1 MSFDVGAR
9 QVALEDTILGHPR
22 YKEALRQLE
31 ASATRARNVGLAG
44 RARIMIGG
52 AGDGKTRLLRKLAGQ
67 PWAQPTT
74 GSTGDQ
80 VPMRYIEVPSRVN
93 PRELVKTIL
102 ESFGERAGTRQSA
115 EDILD
120 DLVPLFEGVGLR
132 LLMLDEA
139 HWLMKSKSKEVREA
153 NAEFIKSLINRTGV
167 SLILAGMEELDL
179 LHDAFHAQMRRRL
192 LHKVVLR
199 PYRWASA
206 AERKWFIAI
215 LHKYEEAMDLPGRSD
230 LGGEDM
236 ARRLYLVSRGSLGVV
251 VQYLSNALELVAARG
266 GDRVTAADLSSAH
279 WGIVP
284 SAPFDL
290 AGDMDK
296 FEKDVV
302 DVAGDPFLSKGDDFA
317 KLWAAAFG
325 KEDDSR
331 ATKLAPG
338 PRP

>member
-132 LLMLDEA
+132 HPAFVIRRTSFTEMIVDERVLWGA
-139 HWLMKSKSKEVREA
+139 FPLAPQARRPICYAVYGGRGEV
-153 NAEFIKSLINRTGV
+153 F
-167 SLILAGMEELDL
+167 AG
-179 LHDAFHAQMRRRL
+179 
-192 LHKVVLR
+192 
-199 PYRWASA
+199 
-206 AERKWFIAI
+206 AERIEI
-215 LHKYEEAMDLPGRSD
+215 
-230 LGGEDM
+230 
-236 ARRLYLVSRGSLGVV
+236 
-251 VQYLSNALELVAARG
+251 
-266 GDRVTAADLSSAH
+266 
-279 WGIVP
+279 
-284 SAPFDL
+284 
-290 AGDMDK
+290 
-296 FEKDVV
+296 
-302 DVAGDPFLSKGDDFA
+302 
-317 KLWAAAFG
+317 
-325 KEDDSR
+325 
-331 ATKLAPG
+331 APG
-338 PRP
+338 DVLVVRAQ